1 MIKSSRA
8 LTDFVKVSEEL
19 RKNFSEKLRR
29 CLSNNDLLSNK
40 IFDLIQSKKL
50 QQIQYELVE
59 DKLNMIFESVNAIS
73 NAKNLEDKYQLEINQ
88 L

>member
-1 MIKSSRA
+1 MKDVESQKRQIMQMRQLNHQTIIKCEQMIKSSKA

-29 CLSNNDLLSNK
+29 CLSDNDLLSNK

-50 QQIQYELVE
+50 Q
-59 DKLNMIFESVNAIS
+59 
-73 NAKNLEDKYQLEINQ
+73 
-88 L
+88 